1 MSFPLTYRG
10 EGLFEASSPYHRKRV
25 DGLYG
30 KGELIEVEVIEDR
43 SPASHRHYFAR
54 VTELWQNLPEWL
66 EGDFSNPTHLR
77 KFALIRTGYCT
88 KQTLV
93 FHSDKMKSASKKA
106 VEAAD
111 WISDLDP
118 YVICEIVRT
127 GYSAAVLT
135 VWRAESQ
142 KMNKMKRH
150 RFQQSKDDVLSFIEC
165 LLSSPPP
172 KEVFPGYEPVPVKPE
187 DIA

>member
-10 EGLFEASSPYHRKRV
+10 EGMFEASSPYHRKRV

-30 KGELIEVEVIEDR
+30 KGEMIEVEVVEDR
-43 SPASHRHYFAR
+43 SPASHKHFFAR
-54 VTELWQNLPEWL
+54 VAELWQNLPEWL
-66 EGDFSNPTHLR
+66 SNDFNNPTHLR

-88 KQTLV
+88 KRIFPCRSTK
-93 FHSDKMKSASKKA
+93 DA
-106 VEAAD
+106 VDIAD
-111 WISDLDP
+111 WVSDIDP
-118 YVICEIVRT
+118 YVICEIVRAQH
-127 GYSAAVLT
+127 GPGAVLT

-142 KMNKMKRH
+142 NMKMKRH

-165 LLSSPPP
+165 LISTPAP